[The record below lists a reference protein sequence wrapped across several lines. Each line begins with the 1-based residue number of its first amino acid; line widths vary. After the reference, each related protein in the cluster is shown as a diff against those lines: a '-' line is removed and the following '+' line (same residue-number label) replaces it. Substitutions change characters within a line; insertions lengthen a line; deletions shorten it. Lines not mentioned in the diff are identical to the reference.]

1 VVVLDLDLGTLIA
14 AFPVVAVIAV
24 AFLDPEIQVVEILIV
39 AAFLIVVG
47 KSPEEPV
54 GYWMEM
60 VEELKFDK
68 PLKFPQD
75 IVFFSDEKLD
85 WTPPVD

>member
-1 VVVLDLDLGTLIA
+1 MLDLDLGTLIA

-24 AFLDPEIQVVEILIV
+24 IV

-54 GYWMEM
+54 GY
-60 VEELKFDK
+60 
-68 PLKFPQD
+68 
-75 IVFFSDEKLD
+75 
-85 WTPPVD
+85 